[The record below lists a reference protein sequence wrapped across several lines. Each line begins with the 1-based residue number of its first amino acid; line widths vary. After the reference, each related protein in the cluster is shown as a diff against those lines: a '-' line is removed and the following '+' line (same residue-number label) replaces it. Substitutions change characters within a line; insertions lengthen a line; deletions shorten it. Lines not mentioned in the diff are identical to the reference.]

1 MEQLK
6 LKEYRMKN
14 NMTQEDVSKVLNVS
28 QSYYSRLEKGKN
40 FPDSKQIIKLCQ
52 IFGCTPNDLFGYK
65 ER

>member
-14 NMTQEDVSKVLNVS
+14 NMTQEDVSKILNVS

-40 FPDSKQIIKLCQ
+40 FPDSKQIIKLCK